1 MKKSLLLS
9 SLLATALVATALTTG
24 CTDVDRAQL
33 SAYNTAHR
41 ITFYSATGQ
50 VIKQWE
56 TDGAVTN
63 SSGSD
68 GYEFK
73 DRATGKLV
81 RVSGSVLVETL

>member
-9 SLLATALVATALTTG
+9 SLLATALASTMVTTG
-24 CTDVDRAQL
+24 CTDVNRSQL
-33 SAYNTAHR
+33 SAYGTAHR

-56 TDGAVTN
+56 TDGAVSN
-63 SSGSD
+63 APGSD

-73 DRATGKLV
+73 DKVSGKLV